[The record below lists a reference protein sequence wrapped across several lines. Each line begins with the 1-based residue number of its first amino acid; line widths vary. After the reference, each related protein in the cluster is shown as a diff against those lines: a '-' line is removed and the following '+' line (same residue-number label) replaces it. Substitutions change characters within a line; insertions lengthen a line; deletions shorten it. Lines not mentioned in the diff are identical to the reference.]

1 MAKTI
6 KLQTPLRSEDL
17 VDLEIGDKILLSG
30 TIYAARDAAHRKLS
44 LLLEKNLALP
54 ISLQGQVIYYVGPT
68 PAKPGQV
75 IGSAG
80 PTTSYRMDKYSPALL
95 DRGLKAMIGKGV
107 RSSQVK
113 KAIIKNQAIYLIAVG
128 GVGVLL
134 AQCIKASKIIAWEEL
149 GAEALREFQ
158 VEDFPCF
165 VGIDTKGRDLYEEGI
180 KPYQTIAEDLNE
192 AS

>member
-1 MAKTI
+1 MSRTI

-17 VDLEIGDKILLSG
+17 VDLAIGDKILLSG

-54 ISLQGQVIYYVGPT
+54 IPLEGQVIYYVGPT

-95 DRGLKAMIGKGV
+95 DRGLKAMIGKGI
-107 RSSQVK
+107 RGPQVK
-113 KAIIKNQAIYLIAVG
+113 EAIVRNQAIYLIAVG
-128 GVGVLL
+128 GAGALL
-134 AQCIKASKIIAWEEL
+134 AQCIKASKIVAWEEL

-158 VEDFPCF
+158 VENFPCF
-165 VGIDTKGRDLYEEGI
+165 VGIDTQGRDLYEEGI
-180 KPYQTIAEDLNE
+180 KPYQMIAED
-192 AS
+192 